1 MKIIELFT
9 KEEENAIVAA
19 IVAAEKHTSGEI
31 RVHIEASRKGKETI
45 DRAVEV
51 FQELEM
57 HQTQARN
64 GVLFYLAYEDHTFSI
79 FGDQGINEK
88 VPPGFWDITRDLMQ
102 EAFRRSAFADG
113 LIAGIGEAG
122 RALKDYF
129 PYESNDKNELDDSI
143 SKG

>member
-9 KEEENAIVAA
+9 KEEESAIVAA

-64 GVLFYLAYEDHTFSI
+64 GVLFYLAYEDHAFSI

-88 VPPGFWDITRDLMQ
+88 VPPGFWDSTRDLMQ

>member
-9 KEEENAIVAA
+9 KEEESAIVAA

-64 GVLFYLAYEDHTFSI
+64 GVLFYLAYEDHAFSI

-88 VPPGFWDITRDLMQ
+88 VPPGFWDSTRDLMQ
-102 EAFRRSAFADG
+102 EAFRRSAFAEG

>member
-1 MKIIELFT
+1 MKVIELFT
-9 KEEENAIVAA
+9 KEEESAIVAA

-64 GVLFYLAYEDHTFSI
+64 GVLFYLAYEDHAFSI

-88 VPPGFWDITRDLMQ
+88 VPPGFWDSTRDLMQ

>member
-9 KEEENAIVAA
+9 KEEESAIVAA
-19 IVAAEKHTSGEI
+19 IGAAEKHTSGEI

-64 GVLFYLAYEDHTFSI
+64 DVLFYLAYEDHAFSI

-88 VPPGFWDITRDLMQ
+88 VPPGFWDSTRDLMQ
-102 EAFRRSAFADG
+102 EAFRRSAFAEG

>member
-9 KEEENAIVAA
+9 KEEESAIVAA
-19 IVAAEKHTSGEI
+19 IGAAEKHTSGEI

-57 HQTQARN
+57 HQTKARN
-64 GVLFYLAYEDHTFSI
+64 GVLFYLAYEDHAFSI

-88 VPPGFWDITRDLMQ
+88 VPPGFWDSTRDLMQ
-102 EAFRRSAFADG
+102 EAFRRSAFAEG

>member
-88 VPPGFWDITRDLMQ
+88 VPPGFWDSTRDLMQ